1 MQPNNDVD
9 DGSEK
14 VAKKDIIYVLSN
26 FLASIWT
33 RSVCKM
39 EATFSGVEFLR
50 TLSRFNKR
58 KEKSQTYVHVPP
70 MRFHVVVVQWS
81 SRDVL
86 KSVMHVHGC
95 CFAQKSNCYAV
106 PSIFRSFFISFISS
120 SDNDK
125 HMRQKTQQ
133 EYNSK
138 DNICYFENICRTEHP
153 FTPQNLPSNRQ
164 SKTSLLSKSFLLVSE
179 QRKPEERDFR
189 FWPRF
194 LLRNRTE
201 TLASRATGI

>member
-1 MQPNNDVD
+1 
-9 DGSEK
+9 
-14 VAKKDIIYVLSN
+14 
-26 FLASIWT
+26 
-33 RSVCKM
+33 M
-39 EATFSGVEFLR
+39 EATFSGDEFLR

-58 KEKSQTYVHVPP
+58 KEKSPTYVHVQP

-81 SRDVL
+81 SRNVL

-95 CFAQKSNCYAV
+95 CFAHKSNCYA

-138 DNICYFENICRTEHP
+138 DNICYLENICRAEHP
-153 FTPQNLPSNRQ
+153 FTPRNLPRNRQ
-164 SKTSLLSKSFLLVSE
+164 LKTRLLSKRSRLVSE
-179 QRKPEERDFR
+179 QRKTEEQDFR
-189 FWPRF
+189 FWPRS

-201 TLASRATGI
+201 TPATQANWRREFNIDRGKHILACP

>member
-95 CFAQKSNCYAV
+95 CFAHKSNCYAA

-125 HMRQKTQQ
+125 HMRQKNTARIQLEGQ
-133 EYNSK
+133 HLLFREYL
-138 DNICYFENICRTEHP
+138 
-153 FTPQNLPSNRQ
+153 QN
-164 SKTSLLSKSFLLVSE
+164 
-179 QRKPEERDFR
+179 
-189 FWPRF
+189 
-194 LLRNRTE
+194 
-201 TLASRATGI
+201 